1 MLHRPPR
8 APRSRAAGRRLSDL
22 LREARRCSRAAVIA
36 DIKLRSPRDG
46 ELLSADRLE
55 PYLRELTEGGID
67 ALATVTETP
76 RFGGSLDIAC
86 RIRRLSGAPLMRK
99 DFFRRLDQVDESA
112 AVGFDALQLTLR
124 TIGDD
129 RLVAAMME
137 RADALSIEAVVG
149 VHSAAELER
158 AAALGA
164 RIVGINNRDIAALE
178 TDDGTVSNT
187 ERLAGLVAPDVL
199 VISESGLNHPL
210 DVARAAIAGADAVLV
225 ATAFA
230 RSQRPAATVREF
242 REAGRRRT

>member
-1 MLHRPPR
+1 L
-8 APRSRAAGRRLSDL
+8 APGRFSDL

-55 PYLRELTEGGID
+55 SYLHELAAGGID

-76 RFGGSLDIAC
+76 RFGGSLEIAC
-86 RIRRLSGAPLMRK
+86 RIRRLSRAPLMRK

-112 AVGFDALQLTLR
+112 AAGFDALQLTLR

-129 RLVAAMME
+129 HLVAAMMQ
-137 RADALSIEAVVG
+137 RADALSVEPVVG
-149 VHSAAELER
+149 VHTAEEVER
-158 AAALGA
+158 AVALGA

-187 ERLAGLVAPDVL
+187 ERLAGHVPADVL
-199 VISESGLNHPL
+199 VISESGLNCPH
-210 DVARAAIAGADAVLV
+210 DVARAALAGADAVLV

-230 RSQRPAATVREF
+230 RSETLAATVHDF
-242 REAGRRRT
+242 REAGRR